1 MKNQNSKFKH
11 VLQEYDVES
20 VEIHNYDLSAKLK
33 DKIKREK
40 SNNIAK
46 DKESKMAKKSKT
58 DTILE
63 VVLNLKEEF
72 NGFKIEFNELKTRVG
87 NLENNFNEFKTEVK
101 NDLNNFKI
109 EVREEF
115 SKVNSR
121 LDKLEDDV
129 NILKNDVN
137 ILKDDVNVLKQDVN
151 SLKSE
156 AIKHG

>member
-33 DKIKREK
+33 DKIKIEK

-46 DKESKMAKKSKT
+46 DKESKMPKKSKIDMLYEIVLEMKT
-58 DTILE
+58 D
-63 VVLNLKEEF
+63 
-72 NGFKIEFNELKTRVG
+72 
-87 NLENNFNEFKTEVK
+87 FNEFKTEIK

-129 NILKNDVN
+129 HI
-137 ILKDDVNVLKQDVN
+137 LKQDVN

-156 AIKHG
+156 AIKHGWNIN

>member
-11 VLQEYDVES
+11 VLSDYDVEW

-33 DKIKREK
+33 DKIKIEK

-46 DKESKMAKKSKT
+46 DKESKMAKKSKI
-58 DTILE
+58 DLLYE

-72 NGFKIEFNELKTRVG
+72 S
-87 NLENNFNEFKTEVK
+87 EFKTEVKSEIQEIK
-101 NDLNNFKI
+101 NDLNNFKT

-129 NILKNDVN
+129 NVLKNDVN
-137 ILKDDVNVLKQDVN
+137 ILKDDVNVLKSDVHILKQDVN

-156 AIKHG
+156 AIKHGWNIN

>member
-20 VEIHNYDLSAKLK
+20 VEIHNYDLFAKLK
-33 DKIKREK
+33 DKIKKEK
-40 SNNIAK
+40 SNMSDK
-46 DKESKMAKKSKT
+46 EKESKMARKSKT

-63 VVLNLKEEF
+63 VVLNLKEDF
-72 NGFKIEFNELKTRVG
+72 NDLKTRVG
-87 NLENNFNEFKTEVK
+87 NLENNFNE
-101 NDLNNFKI
+101 FKI

-129 NILKNDVN
+129 H
-137 ILKDDVNVLKQDVN
+137 ILKDDVSNLKQDVN

-156 AIKHG
+156 AIKHGWNIN

>member
-20 VEIHNYDLSAKLK
+20 VEIHNYDLFAKLK
-33 DKIKREK
+33 DKIKKEK
-40 SNNIAK
+40 SNMSDK
-46 DKESKMAKKSKT
+46 EKESKMARKSKT

-72 NGFKIEFNELKTRVG
+72 NGFKIEFNDLKTRVI
-87 NLENNFNEFKTEVK
+87 NLENNFNDFKIEVK

-115 SKVNSR
+115 GKVNSR

-129 NILKNDVN
+129 SN
-137 ILKDDVNVLKQDVN
+137 LKQDVN

-156 AIKHG
+156 AIKHGWNIN

>member
-1 MKNQNSKFKH
+1 MKWKRMKNQNSKFKH

-33 DKIKREK
+33 DKIKKEK

-72 NGFKIEFNELKTRVG
+72 SNLKTRVWS
-87 NLENNFNEFKTEVK
+87 LENNFNEFKT
-101 NDLNNFKI
+101 

-129 NILKNDVN
+129 QI
-137 ILKDDVNVLKQDVN
+137 LKQDVN

-156 AIKHG
+156 AIKHGWNIS

>member
-20 VEIHNYDLSAKLK
+20 VEIHNYDLFAKLK
-33 DKIKREK
+33 DKIKKEK
-40 SNNIAK
+40 SNMSDK
-46 DKESKMAKKSKT
+46 EKESKMVRKSKT

-72 NGFKIEFNELKTRVG
+72 NGFKIEFNDLKTRVI
-87 NLENNFNEFKTEVK
+87 NLENNFNDFKIEVK

-129 NILKNDVN
+129 SN
-137 ILKDDVNVLKQDVN
+137 LKQDVN
-151 SLKSE
+151 SLKSV
-156 AIKHG
+156 AIKHGWNIN

>member
-20 VEIHNYDLSAKLK
+20 VEIHNYDLFAKLK
-33 DKIKREK
+33 DKIKKEK

-46 DKESKMAKKSKT
+46 DKESKMARKSKT

-63 VVLNLKEEF
+63 VVLNLKEDF
-72 NGFKIEFNELKTRVG
+72 NDLKTRVI
-87 NLENNFNEFKTEVK
+87 NLENNFN
-101 NDLNNFKI
+101 DFKI

-129 NILKNDVN
+129 H
-137 ILKDDVNVLKQDVN
+137 ILKDDVSNLKQDVN

-156 AIKHG
+156 AIKHGWNIN

>member
-11 VLQEYDVES
+11 VLNDYDVES
-20 VEIHNYDLSAKLK
+20 VDIHNYDLFAKLK
-33 DKIKREK
+33 DKIKKEK

-46 DKESKMAKKSKT
+46 DKESKMARKSKI
-58 DTILE
+58 DLLYE

-72 NGFKIEFNELKTRVG
+72 SGLKTD
-87 NLENNFNEFKTEVK
+87 FNEFKTEVKSEIQEIK

-109 EVREEF
+109 EVRDEF

-129 NILKNDVN
+129 NFLKSDVH
-137 ILKDDVNVLKQDVN
+137 ILKQDVN
-151 SLKSE
+151 VLKSE
-156 AIKHG
+156 AIKHGWKV

>member
-33 DKIKREK
+33 DKIKKEK

-72 NGFKIEFNELKTRVG
+72 SDLKTRVWS
-87 NLENNFNEFKTEVK
+87 LENNFNEFKTEVK
-101 NDLNNFKI
+101 
-109 EVREEF
+109 
-115 SKVNSR
+115 
-121 LDKLEDDV
+121 
-129 NILKNDVN
+129 
-137 ILKDDVNVLKQDVN
+137 
-151 SLKSE
+151 
-156 AIKHG
+156 

>member
-1 MKNQNSKFKH
+1 MKNQNKKFKH
-11 VLQEYDVES
+11 VLNDYDVES

-40 SNNIAK
+40 SNNIEK
-46 DKESKMAKKSKT
+46 PKESKMAKKSKT

-72 NGFKIEFNELKTRVG
+72 NDLKTRVG
-87 NLENNFNEFKTEVK
+87 NLENNFNEFKTEIK

-115 SKVNSR
+115 NKVNSR

-129 NILKNDVN
+129 HILKEDVK
-137 ILKDDVNVLKQDVN
+137 I
-151 SLKSE
+151 LKSE
-156 AIKHG
+156 AVKHGWNIN

>member
-20 VEIHNYDLSAKLK
+20 VEIHNYDLFAKLK
-33 DKIKREK
+33 DKIKKEK

-46 DKESKMAKKSKT
+46 DKESKMARKSKT

-72 NGFKIEFNELKTRVG
+72 NDLKTRVI
-87 NLENNFNEFKTEVK
+87 NLENNFN
-101 NDLNNFKI
+101 DFKI

-129 NILKNDVN
+129 H
-137 ILKDDVNVLKQDVN
+137 ILKDDVSNLKQDVN

-156 AIKHG
+156 AIKHGWNIN

>member
-1 MKNQNSKFKH
+1 MKNMNKKYIQ
-11 VLQEYDVES
+11 VLQDYDIES
-20 VEIHNYDLSAKLK
+20 IEINNYDLFVKLK

-46 DKESKMAKKSKT
+46 DKESKMARKSKT

-72 NGFKIEFNELKTRVG
+72 SDLKTRVG

-101 NDLNNFKI
+101 NDLNNFKT
-109 EVREEF
+109 EVKEEF

-121 LDKLEDDV
+121 LDKLE
-129 NILKNDVN
+129 NDVN
-137 ILKDDVNVLKQDVN
+137 ILKL
-151 SLKSE
+151 E
-156 AIKHG
+156 AIKHGWNV

>member
-20 VEIHNYDLSAKLK
+20 VEIHNYDLFAKLK
-33 DKIKREK
+33 DKIKKEK

-46 DKESKMAKKSKT
+46 DKESKMARKSKT

-63 VVLNLKEEF
+63 VVLNLKEDF
-72 NGFKIEFNELKTRVG
+72 NDLKTRVG

-129 NILKNDVN
+129 H
-137 ILKDDVNVLKQDVN
+137 ILKDDVSNLKQDVN

-156 AIKHG
+156 AIKHGWNIN

>member
-20 VEIHNYDLSAKLK
+20 VEIHNYDLFAKLK
-33 DKIKREK
+33 DKIKKEK
-40 SNNIAK
+40 SNMSDK
-46 DKESKMAKKSKT
+46 EKESKMARKSKT

-72 NGFKIEFNELKTRVG
+72 NGFKIEFNDLKTRVI

-115 SKVNSR
+115 SKVNYR

-129 NILKNDVN
+129 H
-137 ILKDDVNVLKQDVN
+137 ILKDDVSNLKQDVN

-156 AIKHG
+156 AIKHGWNIN

>member
-33 DKIKREK
+33 DKIKKEK

-72 NGFKIEFNELKTRVG
+72 SGFKSEFNDLKTRVV

-101 NDLNNFKI
+101 SEIQEIKNDLH
-109 EVREEF
+109 
-115 SKVNSR
+115 
-121 LDKLEDDV
+121 
-129 NILKNDVN
+129 ILKNDVN
-137 ILKDDVNVLKQDVN
+137 A
-151 SLKSE
+151 LKSE
-156 AIKHG
+156 AIKHGWNIN

>member
-20 VEIHNYDLSAKLK
+20 VEIHNYDLFAKLK
-33 DKIKREK
+33 DKIKKEK
-40 SNNIAK
+40 SNMS
-46 DKESKMAKKSKT
+46 DKEMESKMARKSKT

-72 NGFKIEFNELKTRVG
+72 NGFKIEFNDLKTRVI

-129 NILKNDVN
+129 SN
-137 ILKDDVNVLKQDVN
+137 LKQDVN

-156 AIKHG
+156 AIKHGWNIN

>member
-1 MKNQNSKFKH
+1 MQD
-11 VLQEYDVES
+11 YDIEL

-33 DKIKREK
+33 DKIKIEK

-46 DKESKMAKKSKT
+46 DKESKMARKSKT
-58 DTILE
+58 DIILE

-72 NGFKIEFNELKTRVG
+72 NGFKIEFNDLKTRVV
-87 NLENNFNEFKTEVK
+87 NLENNFNS
-101 NDLNNFKI
+101 FKI
-109 EVREEF
+109 EVWEEF

-129 NILKNDVN
+129 HILKT
-137 ILKDDVNVLKQDVN
+137 DVNVLKQDVN

-156 AIKHG
+156 AIKHGWNV

>member
-11 VLQEYDVES
+11 VQQDYDVES

-33 DKIKREK
+33 DKIKKEK

-72 NGFKIEFNELKTRVG
+72 SDLKTRVV
-87 NLENNFNEFKTEVK
+87 NLENNFNS
-101 NDLNNFKI
+101 FKI

-129 NILKNDVN
+129 HILKT
-137 ILKDDVNVLKQDVN
+137 DVNVLKQDVN

-156 AIKHG
+156 AIKYGWNV

>member
-11 VLQEYDVES
+11 VLSDYDVEW
-20 VEIHNYDLSAKLK
+20 VEIHNYDLFAKLK
-33 DKIKREK
+33 DKIKKEK

-46 DKESKMAKKSKT
+46 DKESKMVRKSKT

-72 NGFKIEFNELKTRVG
+72 SGFKSEFNDLKTRVV

-101 NDLNNFKI
+101 SEIQEIKNDLH
-109 EVREEF
+109 
-115 SKVNSR
+115 
-121 LDKLEDDV
+121 
-129 NILKNDVN
+129 ILKN
-137 ILKDDVNVLKQDVN
+137 DVN

-156 AIKHG
+156 AIKHGWNIN

>member
-20 VEIHNYDLSAKLK
+20 VEIHNYDLFAKLK
-33 DKIKREK
+33 DKIKKEK

-46 DKESKMAKKSKT
+46 DKESKMARKSKT

-72 NGFKIEFNELKTRVG
+72 NGFKIEVNDLKTRVI
-87 NLENNFNEFKTEVK
+87 NLENN
-101 NDLNNFKI
+101 LNNFKI

-129 NILKNDVN
+129 H
-137 ILKDDVNVLKQDVN
+137 ILKDDVSNLKQDVN

-156 AIKHG
+156 AIKHGWNIN